1 MKKMKLL
8 SLVLIAGFAIS
19 GISLQAH
26 HSVKAVMTPARWLHL
41 PDSSRSSIGESS
53 RLDHHGRQDKW
64 PEHSL
69 ARAARCSGA
78 LSKAGLDKTTFDFS
92 KPISIEVWL
101 AKNDPPGSHHANGQ
115 TLTMPDGRK
124 FDVSDK
130 WDMLAING
138 PRTEVILPSE
148 LFGR

>member
-1 MKKMKLL
+1 MKKMKLV

-26 HSVKAVMTPARWLHL
+26 HSVKAGY
-41 PDSSRSSIGESS
+41 DSSKVVTLTGLITK
-53 RLDHHGRQDKW
+53 LDWTNPHAWITMDVKSDGQNIPW
-64 PEHSL
+64 LVQL
-69 ARAARCSGA
+69 AAPGA
-78 LSKAGLDKTTFDFS
+78 LSKAGLDKITFDFS
-92 KPISIEVWL
+92 QPISIEVWL

-130 WDMLAING
+130 WDMLAITV
-138 PRTEVILPSE
+138 PAQK
-148 LFGR
+148 